1 MNRSLAPDPIL
12 RAALRVLYIAGCST
26 RNWTLSGQVGVS
38 TQQTNALWEAIHGI
52 PDLLQRWGDDE
63 ESLKELRAYLREY
76 DARWDSPKLER
87 VFDQAL
93 EDPQEGRI
101 PDQS

>member
-1 MNRSLAPDPIL
+1 MNRPLAPDPIL
-12 RAALRVLYIAGCST
+12 RAALRVLYIAGCTT